1 MNQINKLKPS
11 YYLEVWR
18 DIEGKLI
25 GSDVSKTKGFPE
37 LKEWFD
43 YHHTIHGRT
52 ATVYL
57 FFSDYDIRNE
67 ELKQFAIKYMKGEYT
82 TFEIDLQ
89 KDTINQIKGIDKTIH
104 PHQ

>member
-1 MNQINKLKPS
+1 MINKSKPS

-57 FFSDYDIRNE
+57 FFSDHDIHNE
-67 ELKQFAIKYMKGEYT
+67 ELKQFAIKFMKGEYIT
-82 TFEIDLQ
+82 YNVDLKNDRYTSQ
-89 KDTINQIKGIDKTIH
+89 LGIDKTVH